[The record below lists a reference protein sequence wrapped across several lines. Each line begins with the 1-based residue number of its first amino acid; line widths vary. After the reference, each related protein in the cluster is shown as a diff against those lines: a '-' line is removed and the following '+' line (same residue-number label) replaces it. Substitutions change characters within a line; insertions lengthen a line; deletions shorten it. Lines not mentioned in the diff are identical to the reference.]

1 MSVIAGRKGNLAR
14 MLRRV
19 LMVGLGFGVV
29 MVAAVAGLNLYV
41 AAKAGKQTSDVAQ
54 VRHAQAAIVLGAGL
68 NRNGSMSGMLADR
81 VHQAVALYRAGKV
94 DRILV
99 SGDHHR
105 WGYDEPGTMRNALQR
120 AGVPDAAI
128 FTDHAGFDTWAT
140 MERAVKVFGVR
151 SAVVITQGFHMDR
164 ALYLARAAGLDAT
177 GLTAD
182 LHPYGRQGQISSVR
196 ELFARVKAVGE
207 VVEGRHVLLGPPH
220 PIDGDGRQTWGP
232 APPAGQGPP
241 GGFATVLP

>member
-14 MLRRV
+14 VLRRV
-19 LMVGLGFGVV
+19 LMIGLGFGVV
-29 MVAAVAGLNLYV
+29 IATAVAGLNLYV
-41 AAKAGKQTSDVAQ
+41 AAKAGERTADVAD
-54 VRHAQAAIVLGAGL
+54 VPRAQAAIVLGAGL

-81 VHQAVALYRAGKV
+81 VHQAIALYRAGKV

-105 WGYDEPGTMRNALQR
+105 WGHDEPGTMRNALQR
-120 AGVPDAAI
+120 AGIPDAAI
-128 FTDHAGFDTWAT
+128 FTDHAGFDTRAT

-151 SAVVITQGFHMDR
+151 SAVVVTQGFHKNR
-164 ALYLARAAGLDAT
+164 ALYLAHAAGLDAT

-196 ELFARVKAVGE
+196 ELLARVKAVGE
-207 VVEGRHVLLGPPH
+207 VVEGRDVLLGPAH
-220 PIDGDGRQTWGP
+220 PIEGDGRATWGP
-232 APPAGQGPP
+232 APPAGEGPP
-241 GGFATVLP
+241 GGFASFSN